1 MRDPISWKDHVVEYP
16 NRVRLTPLG
25 DNLYTLEKVP
35 GEIVQQGT
43 PVNAANQNAMDLA
56 ALQGIMMAQENAME
70 IRWVKDKADAQAG
83 EAIEL
88 TLTNTEAYPFNNSVY
103 TVQLAKDRNKKDY
116 TVLVEVESATGGGVG
131 DILITDKLL
140 NGFKIAFSGAASS
153 IQVRCVVQGGY

>member
-1 MRDPISWKDHVVEYP
+1 MRDPINWLDHVVEYP

-25 DNLYTLEKVP
+25 DNLYLMEKVP
-35 GEIVQQGT
+35 GEIIQQGT
-43 PVNAANQNAMDLA
+43 PVNANNQNAMDLA
-56 ALQGIMMAQENAME
+56 ALQAIMMAQENAME

-103 TVQLAKDRNKKDY
+103 TVQLAKNRNKKDY
-116 TVLVEVESATGGGVG
+116 TVLVEVETATGGGVG

-153 IQVRCVVQGGY
+153 VHVRCVVQGGY